1 MKADLYASSV
11 GVYTRGLATAERVLE
26 KAEAHAKATGMSEAA
41 MLDSRLAPDMFP
53 LRRQIMTVCD
63 FAKQVPSRLLG
74 LPLPAQLTG
83 ELSLAELRAEIAKAK
98 DFLAGLKPEQFEGR
112 DEAPVTFSI
121 GQDITLPAAQYALGF
136 GLMNFTFHMS
146 MAYAIAR
153 HLGADI
159 GKRDLFAG
167 GL

>member
-26 KAEAHAKATGMSEAA
+26 KAEAHAKAAGMSEAVL
-41 MLDSRLAPDMFP
+41 LDSRLAEDMFP

-74 LPLPAQLTG
+74 LPLPAQLSG
-83 ELSLAELRAEIAKAK
+83 DLSLAELRADIAKTK
-98 DFLAGLKPEQFEGR
+98 DFLAGLRPEQFEGR

-136 GLMNFTFHMS
+136 GLMNFTFHLS

>member
-26 KAEAHAKATGMSEAA
+26 KTEAHAKATGMSEEA
-41 MLDSRLAPDMFP
+41 MLESRLAADMFP

-74 LPLPAQLTG
+74 LPLPAQITG
-83 ELSLAELRAEIAKAK
+83 DLSLAELRAEIAKAK

>member
-1 MKADLYASSV
+1 MKADLYAVSV

-26 KAEAHAKATGMSEAA
+26 KAEAHAKAKGMSEQAL
-41 MLDSRLAPDMFP
+41 LDSRLAEDMFP

-63 FAKQVPSRLLG
+63 FAKQAPSRLLG
-74 LPLPAQLTG
+74 LPLPAQLAG